1 MSTKQV
7 AFPDRS
13 FPKTAWPQL
22 TWPLGPLVL
31 IPYLEE
37 VKFQV
42 RMNKEVTIQT
52 IINKSVEADVVMN
65 KEVYLIVYQELK
77 DTTK

>member
-37 VKFQV
+37 IEFQV
-42 RMNKEVTIQT
+42 RMNKAISRQVTLNGMVMLEVGLNKQ
-52 IINKSVEADVVMN
+52 IN
-65 KEVYLIVYQELK
+65 LIVYQELK

>member
-13 FPKTAWPQL
+13 FPKTTWPQL
-22 TWPLGPLVL
+22 TWPLGKLVL

-37 VKFQV
+37 VEFRV
-42 RMNKEVTIQT
+42 RMNKVVSKQATMNGMVTLKVGLNKQ
-52 IINKSVEADVVMN
+52 IN
-65 KEVYLIVYQELK
+65 LIVYQELK

>member
-31 IPYLEE
+31 IPYLEVAAFTVE
-37 VKFQV
+37 LAKV
-42 RMNKEVTIQT
+42 VTLT
-52 IINKSVEADVVMN
+52 VELAKVVALTA
-65 KEVYLIVYQELK
+65 YAELE
-77 DTTK
+77 DNS

>member
-1 MSTKQV
+1 MSAKQV

-13 FPKTAWPQL
+13 FPKTTWPQL
-22 TWPLGPLVL
+22 TWPLGKLVL

-37 VKFQV
+37 VEFQV
-42 RMNKEVTIQT
+42 RMNKTVSKQATLNEMVMLKVGLNKQ
-52 IINKSVEADVVMN
+52 IN
-65 KEVYLIVYQELK
+65 LIVYQELK

>member
-37 VKFQV
+37 IEFQV
-42 RMNKEVTIQT
+42 RMNEMVMFKVGLNKQ
-52 IINKSVEADVVMN
+52 IN
-65 KEVYLIVYQELK
+65 LIVYQELK

>member
-1 MSTKQV
+1 MSAKQV

-13 FPKTAWPQL
+13 FPKTTWPQL
-22 TWPLGPLVL
+22 TWPLGKLVS

-37 VKFQV
+37 VEFQV
-42 RMNKEVTIQT
+42 RMNKTVSKQATLNEMVMLKVGLNKQ
-52 IINKSVEADVVMN
+52 IN
-65 KEVYLIVYQELK
+65 LIVYQELK